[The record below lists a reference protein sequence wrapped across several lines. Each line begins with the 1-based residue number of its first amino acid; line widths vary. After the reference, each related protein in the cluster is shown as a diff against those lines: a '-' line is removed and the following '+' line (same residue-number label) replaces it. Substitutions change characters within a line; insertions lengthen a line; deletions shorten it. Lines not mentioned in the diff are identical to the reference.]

1 MNGDRLTRWTAVAS
15 VLAVAAVAAW
25 ISYRHA
31 VAVVTAH
38 GEPGA
43 VGHWYPV
50 VVDGLIVA
58 ASMVLLDA
66 ARHREEAPR
75 LAWWLLA
82 AGIGATLAANVL
94 AGVPSGWLG
103 AVVAAWPAL
112 AFVGCYELLMMLV
125 RAAARRTPAETART
139 AEDMPD
145 TTTAPEAPV
154 SVPPAPDGDETV
166 QAKASADDTEEE
178 VPEGLSDEPVQPA
191 EAAAEGADE
200 PVSARPQLSGDE
212 LAALF
217 AGQLDQVRAL
227 TQHSSDAPET
237 GPGPRGETVP
247 PVAPAR
253 ASETAS
259 GAAPV
264 PVLAP
269 LSAEH
274 AAELAYR
281 ATLAAGN
288 PHSLNALQ
296 SKFGLTRTQA
306 VKVRDLVHVQSNG
319 HNHGGADS
327 GTDQ

>member
-1 MNGDRLTRWTAVAS
+1 MNGDRLTRWTAIAS

-50 VVDGLIVA
+50 VIDGLIVS

-66 ARHREEAPR
+66 ARHREPPPV
-75 LAWWLLA
+75 LAWGLLA

-125 RAAARRTPAETART
+125 RAAARRAT
-139 AEDMPD
+139 AERVRAAQDRLD
-145 TTTAPEAPV
+145 TAAPEVPV
-154 SVPPAPDGDETV
+154 SVPPAPDGDETA
-166 QAKASADDTEEE
+166 QAGAPADDTEEE
-178 VPEGLSDEPVQPA
+178 VPDGLSDETAQPA
-191 EAAAEGADE
+191 AAAAESADE
-200 PVSARPQLSGDE
+200 PLSARLPLSGNE

-217 AGQLDQVRAL
+217 AGQMDQVRTL
-227 TQHSSDAPET
+227 PQHSSDALET
-237 GPGPRGETVP
+237 SPDPHDETEQSG
-247 PVAPAR
+247 APAR
-253 ASETAS
+253 ASGATS
-259 GAAPV
+259 GAA

-296 SKFGLTRTQA
+296 SKFGLSRTQA
-306 VKVRDLVHVQSNG
+306 VKVRDLVHTQSNG
-319 HNHGGADS
+319 HHHGGADS
-327 GTDQ
+327 TDQ